1 MARIAP
7 SSRLESGSDSGLHN
21 VRIYPVATLAVASLR
36 ELRRKVKSVKSTQQI
51 TKAMKMVAAA
61 RLRRAQARI
70 LGARPFA
77 DKMASM
83 LADVLWQVM
92 DVNNDGVLTAD
103 ELNHPL
109 LHGRRGGPQGLLLIT
124 ADRGLCGAFNTN
136 LIKKALEFL
145 RQNAD
150 QGVQLFCVGRKGR
163 DYFRR
168 AGVPIR
174 AESVGIFNKPGYAQ
188 AEVIGREVMDFFVQQ
203 QASGVTILYTEFK
216 SAIQQRVVEAP
227 LLPLT
232 PPPRPVQKH
241 WEAPFIYEP
250 ERAKLMEAL
259 FPRFL
264 MAQVFRA
271 LLESYASEM
280 GARMTAMENASKNA
294 KELIAG
300 LTLTANKIRQAAITK
315 EISELV
321 GGAEALN

>member
-1 MARIAP
+1 MP
-7 SSRLESGSDSGLHN
+7 
-21 VRIYPVATLAVASLR
+21 SLR

-77 DKMASM
+77 DKMTAL
-83 LADVLWQVM
+83 LADVLWQVT
-92 DVNNDGVLTAD
+92 DANGDGVLSP
-103 ELNHPL
+103 EECRHPL
-109 LHGRRGGPQGLLLIT
+109 VWGAPNGARGLVLVT

-136 LIKKALEFL
+136 LIKKGLEFL
-145 RQNAD
+145 RENAGRD
-150 QGVQLFCVGRKGR
+150 VALFLVGRKGR

-168 AGVPIR
+168 VGAPVR
-174 AESVGIFNKPGYAQ
+174 REYVGIFNQLGYAQ
-188 AEVIGREVMDFFVQQ
+188 AEVIGKDVMDFFTEG
-203 QASGVTILYTEFK
+203 GVSDVTMVYTEFK
-216 SAIQQRVVEAP
+216 SAIQQQVVTVP

-232 PPPRPVQKH
+232 PPNRPARTA
-241 WEAPFIYEP
+241 WETPFIYEP
-250 ERAKLMEAL
+250 EQPRLLEGL

-264 MAQVFRA
+264 KAQVYRA
-271 LLESYASEM
+271 LLESFASEM